1 MTNGSKGTAT
11 ITNPNTG
18 SYTYT
23 PNPNVN
29 GIDTFTFKVNDGTVD
44 SNTATVTVTVNSVN
58 DPPTANDGTLTTDEN
73 VAAAGALSASDADGD
88 ALTYSHS
95 DER

>member
-1 MTNGSKGTAT
+1 M
-11 ITNPNTG
+11 
-18 SYTYT
+18 
-23 PNPNVN
+23 
-29 GIDTFTFKVNDGTVD
+29 D

-88 ALTYSHS
+88 ALDLQHS